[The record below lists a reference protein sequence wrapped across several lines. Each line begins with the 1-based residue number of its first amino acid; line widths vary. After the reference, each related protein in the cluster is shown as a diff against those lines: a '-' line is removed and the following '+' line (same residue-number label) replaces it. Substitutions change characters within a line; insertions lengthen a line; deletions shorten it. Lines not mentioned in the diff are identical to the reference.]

1 MAVGEAGFQTLSI
14 AGAAA
19 QPGHVYGRL
28 FTAWGTA
35 GLLAPLVGGILFD
48 LTGSYGATLIAS
60 LVLSLAGAGMA
71 QFYRESRSGEL
82 G

>member
-1 MAVGEAGFQTLSI
+1 MAVGDAVPQPLSI

-48 LTGSYGATLIAS
+48 LTGSYAATLTAS
-60 LVLSLAGAGMA
+60 LVLSLAGVGMA
-71 QFYRESRSGEL
+71 QFYREGGRRAL